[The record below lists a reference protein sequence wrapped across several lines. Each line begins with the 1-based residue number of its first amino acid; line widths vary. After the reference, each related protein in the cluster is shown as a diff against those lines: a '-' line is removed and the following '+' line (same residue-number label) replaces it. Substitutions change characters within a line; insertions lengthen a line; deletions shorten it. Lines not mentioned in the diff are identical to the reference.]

1 MKLDKREIT
10 LNEADSIRDV
20 LETEKTLLRAYASK
34 LEYAERKET
43 RAKLLEHLNE
53 SGKNVYC
60 VVDWQEKTG
69 D

>member
-1 MKLDKREIT
+1 MKLEKREIT

-20 LETEKTLLRAYASK
+20 LETEKTLLRAYASQ

-53 SGKNVYC
+53 SGENVYR
-60 VVDWQEKTG
+60 VVDWQEETG